1 MYLRYTFIF
10 IVFLIVIATGEYLI
24 YLSLHSLGLYK
35 YLYVKNILLTLGILF
50 PVMFVGSMFYGGE
63 HFSIINSWIYT
74 ASAIWLGLLTYL
86 VLTAFII
93 SILVI
98 INNYFGLNIPIRQIS
113 VVILAF
119 AFATTVYGVY
129 NANNPKVV
137 NWEVNSPTLSPLWKG
152 KKIAFVS
159 DMHLGMVRQEKFT
172 QKVVDIINKEK
183 PDIAFNLG
191 DLIDGPAFPYV
202 KGMAPL
208 NEINAPM
215 GSYYVE
221 GNHERYSAEYDLFK
235 SYFPQKLN
243 DITNKKV
250 VVNGTQIIG
259 IPFALGKN
267 EDQIKKDLDSVSYD
281 ENIPSIVL
289 MHDPKDTT
297 KLADSNVSLVL
308 SGHTHNGQ
316 FFPFTFLLDKLYGPY
331 VYGIMNTKN
340 TVSITSSGVGTAM
353 PPLRVGTSP
362 EIVVVTFK

>member
-10 IVFLIVIATGEYLI
+10 IIFLIVIITGEYLI

-35 YLYVKNILLTLGILF
+35 YLSVKNILLALGILF
-50 PVMFVGSMFYGGE
+50 PVMFVWSMFYGGE

-74 ASAIWLGLLTYL
+74 ASAVWLGLLTYL
-86 VLTAFII
+86 VLAALII
-93 SILVI
+93 STLVI
-98 INNYFGLNIPIRQIS
+98 VNNFFGINIPIRPIS
-113 VVILAF
+113 IILLAL
-119 AFATTVYGVY
+119 AFATTIYGIY

-137 NWEVNSPTLSPLWKG
+137 NWEVNSSALSPLWKG

-159 DMHLGMVRQEKFT
+159 DTHLGMVRQEKFM

-191 DLIDGPAFPYV
+191 DLIDGPSFPYA

-235 SYFPQKLN
+235 SNFPEKLN

-250 VVNGTQIIG
+250 IVNNTQIIG
-259 IPFALGKN
+259 IPFGSMKS
-267 EDQIKKDLDSVSYD
+267 EDQIKKELEDVLYD
-281 ENIPSIVL
+281 KNFPSIIL
-289 MHDPKDTT
+289 MHDPKDTP
-297 KLADSNVSLVL
+297 KLADNNVSLVL

-316 FFPFTFLLDKLYGPY
+316 FFPFTFLLDKLYGLY
-331 VYGIMNTKN
+331 VYGITETGN

-353 PPLRVGTSP
+353 PPLRVGSSP
-362 EIVVVTFK
+362 EIVIVTFK